1 MTATSLDLSQIRT
14 DALSSAETFRT
25 LIGLGSGDTPTFKGA
40 TLSTGTITAST
51 PAVDISQTWNNAAVT
66 FTGSKINIVD
76 TASASGSLLADWQVG
91 GVSRFRFSKNN
102 SLLVGTTSSFAQF
115 HFKPVSGASYL
126 AIQAGS
132 GSTSGIYLG
141 DSSGDFSHRILRQ
154 GNDQDFKVIGTMSF
168 FTGGPAVERFSIS
181 GAGLAV
187 FTGGLEQRNSTNA
200 QTFRIYNT
208 TDSGIANYERAK
220 LAWESNTFVIGTEI
234 AGTSVT
240 PRNIAFTGGNVGIGT
255 TSPAAKLH
263 ITSGGLFVDHDY
275 NSVPVPGGGMLGMY
289 LRGNSGVSPFGFSA
303 AGTGNIS
310 VSAPLFYYSWIAA
323 TKLGFGSYDGSSAN
337 QFIAFDYTSKNIGIS
352 TTSPSAKLDI
362 SDTTSAGSGSLA
374 ASTLNITSTWNTTGT
389 PTLVK
394 CNVVDTSS
402 NAASLL
408 MDLQVGG
415 SSIFSIRK
423 NGYISRGTAFMSLG
437 VDAAN
442 TIYFG
447 NPATGVGSLFGF
459 TQQSNIFTV
468 RGNAGIGW
476 SSGANDAV
484 ASACDLALWRDAAG
498 TLAQRNSTN
507 VQTFRL
513 YGTYTDASNYERLAL
528 SSTTYSSAKYATI
541 AAESAGT
548 GAANI
553 NMVVSP
559 KGTGALML
567 QTPDGT
573 ATGGNA
579 RGTNAVDLQM
589 SRSGAAQVASG
600 NYSAAFGS
608 GNTVSALNGFAAG
621 MNNTVSGSSQGG
633 NAAFGRGNQ
642 VTSPT
647 RPGFAVGQENNVS
660 GDGAFS
666 SGYQNYATGGYSA
679 AIGAFN
685 YASGYASVSLCGN
698 GYSLGDYSTKIG
710 QLCSASSNF
719 SLSTGLESK
728 ADRYA
733 MAARASGS
741 FATSGSYVGD
751 AQWAQFVLRIKT
763 TNATATTLMLD
774 GSTTRLTI
782 PSGKVFAFVAKI
794 SGIKSDGSAVAF
806 YTRKG
811 CIKNVG
817 GATSLVGSIETIG
830 TDTEDNAST
839 DVAITADDT
848 NDALQINVTGIAAET
863 WRWVAVVEGV
873 EIGYGT

>member
-402 NAASLL
+402 NSASLL

-415 SSIFSIRK
+415 NSIFSIRK

-559 KGTGALML
+559 KGTGAFML

-573 ATGGNA
+573 ATNGNA
-579 RGTNAVDLQM
+579 RGANAIDLQIVRN
-589 SRSGAAQVASG
+589 SATQVASG
-600 NYSAAFGS
+600 N
-608 GNTVSALNGFAAG
+608 
-621 MNNTVSGSSQGG
+621 SSVAIGH
-633 NAAFGRGNQ
+633 
-642 VTSPT
+642 
-647 RPGFAVGQENNVS
+647 
-660 GDGAFS
+660 
-666 SGYQNYATGGYSA
+666 YNYATSAYSIAVGYNCTSSGNA
-679 AIGAFN
+679 SVALGYTN
-685 YASGYASVSLCGN
+685 TASGEGSFSVGVFNTASGQY
-698 GYSLGDYSTKIG
+698 GATALGRDCT
-710 QLCSASSNF
+710 
-719 SLSTGLESK
+719 
-728 ADRYA
+728 
-733 MAARASGS
+733 ASGS
-741 FATSGSYVGD
+741 YGSLAIGHASLANRRSSFSLASGNFSTVGD
-751 AQWAQFVLRIKT
+751 AQRIELVLRIKT
-763 TNATATTLMLD
+763 TDATATTLMLD